1 MLTADEPRPGHARV
15 IAFQEVDPKTYAA
28 DAAALLRRAWTPP
41 CVRYSDAYV
50 KWQLTVP
57 APVPARAVL
66 AMDGPRVVGVV
77 ALIPRRI
84 ASGAGTA
91 VIYVLTFLAVDA
103 DYRGAH
109 IGSALASH
117 VLDIADRPV
126 VTYTE
131 PGSRSESVLAAAARA
146 RGWIHRHMATLRT
159 YAGGPGRGSDMVAA
173 REATAEEFVAAVTQV
188 GVAATG
194 WSQPNHKQAAH
205 YLSDPRGA
213 CFAVAHGRGGA
224 TLGAALIVRAQLLTA
239 SGAEDVPSLESVHLH
254 ENRAEVLS
262 AFRALAI
269 DRSGG
274 ASLVTAPSLHT
285 VPPDAIRHA
294 GFRAT
299 RSAFNVAILGN
310 PAESIVRETHSTNL
324 EVF

>member
-1 MLTADEPRPGHARV
+1 MLTADEPHPGHARV
-15 IAFQEVDPKTYAA
+15 IAFQEVDAQTYAA

-50 KWQLTVP
+50 TWQLTFP
-57 APVPARAVL
+57 ALAPARAVL
-66 AMDGPRVVGVV
+66 AMDGPRVVGFV

-84 ASGAGTA
+84 TCGAGTA
-91 VIYVLTFLAVDA
+91 VISVLSFFAVDA
-103 DYRGAH
+103 HYRGRH
-109 IGSALASH
+109 IGSSLASRI
-117 VLDIADRPV
+117 LDIADRPV

-131 PGSRSESVLAAAARA
+131 PGSRSERVLAAAARA
-146 RGWIHRHMATLRT
+146 RGWIHRQMATLRT
-159 YAGGPGRGSDMVAA
+159 YAGGPGCGSDMVAA
-173 REATAEEFVAAVTQV
+173 REVSAGEFVAAVGQAD
-188 GVAATG
+188 AATTV
-194 WSQPNHKQAAH
+194 WSQPNHEQATH
-205 YLSDPRGA
+205 YLGDPRGA

-254 ENRAEVLS
+254 AHHGEVLS

-269 DRSGG
+269 DRSVG

-299 RSAFNVAILGN
+299 RSAFNAAILGD
-310 PAESIVRETHSTNL
+310 PAEFIVRETRSTNL